1 MAHPMEAE
9 YMMLETFTEAQPGAA
24 VDPELDAEVAT
35 VDSPNFAQL
44 NEVDAASLALRHAE
58 GEAARGLASF

>member
-24 VDPELDAEVAT
+24 VDPELDAEVGYRGQPQFCA
-35 VDSPNFAQL
+35 AQ
-44 NEVDAASLALRHAE
+44 
-58 GEAARGLASF
+58 